1 MGGNVRGK
9 NVLDRIPPP
18 LPGAEV
24 DGAQREL
31 LRTLGR
37 SLSAEQALWVS
48 GYFAGIA
55 EARGGFTA
63 AAASAVAAPGEIALE
78 PGAGSPKITVLYGSE
93 TGNAEGLARDIARRA
108 QERGLIAS
116 VDDLARYKTRE
127 LKNEQTLLFV
137 TSTHGEGEPPEPALP
152 FFEFL
157 GSRKAP
163 SLKHA
168 QFAVL
173 ALGDSTYAQ
182 YCEAGRVLDRRLE
195 ELGAARLHDRIDC
208 DVDYD
213 IEAKRWIDAVLDKL
227 QQAGPAAAAA
237 TGAVRVSAASA
248 PATVLAYSKSNPFL
262 AQISASLR
270 LTGRGSSKDTRH
282 IEISLE
288 GSDLQY
294 TPGDALGVVP
304 QNDPALVAELIAL
317 GGWSGEETVAGRDGE
332 VTLQQALQSDYE
344 ITALTPR
351 FIEKWAEWAAAAQLT
366 QLDADARAR
375 FMAQTH
381 IFDLVKSHPV
391 RGLAAQDFVQALRG
405 LQPRL
410 YSIASS
416 LELTPEEV
424 HLCVAPVRYELHGRA
439 RNGVASTH
447 LADRLEAGASIPV
460 YVQRNEHFRLP
471 ADPDTPIVMI
481 GAGTGVAPYRAF
493 MQQREALGVNGRS
506 WLFFGERNFR
516 TDFLYQTEWQAWLR
530 DGVLT
535 HADVAFSRD
544 QEEKLY
550 VQHRLQQQGAEL
562 YRWIDDGAHLYVCGD
577 AEHMAA
583 DVHEA
588 LLAVMAQHGGLSAD
602 RAREA
607 LLEMQAAGRY
617 QKDVY

>member
-1 MGGNVRGK
+1 M
-9 NVLDRIPPP
+9 DMIPPP

-37 SLSAEQALWVS
+37 SLSAEQALWIS

-55 EARGGFTA
+55 EARGGFAA
-63 AAASAVAAPGEIALE
+63 AAASAVAAPSEVALQ
-78 PGAGSPKITVLYGSE
+78 PGASSPKITVLYGSE

-116 VDDLARYKTRE
+116 VEDLARYKTRE
-127 LKNEQTLLFV
+127 LKNEQILLFV

-157 GSRKAP
+157 GGRKAP

-168 QFAVL
+168 RFAVL

-182 YCEAGRVLDRRLE
+182 YCEAGKVLDRRLA
-195 ELGAARLHDRIDC
+195 ELGAARLQDRTDC

-227 QQAGPAAAAA
+227 QQAAPATAAVSG
-237 TGAVRVSAASA
+237 TVRVSAAPASA
-248 PATVLAYSKSNPFL
+248 AVSTYSKSNPFP
-262 AQISASLR
+262 AQISTSLR

-288 GSDLQY
+288 GSGLHY

-317 GGWSGEETVAGRDGE
+317 GGWSGDEAVAGRDGE
-332 VTLQQALQSDYE
+332 VTLQRALQSEFE

-351 FIEKWAEWAAAAQLT
+351 FIEKWAEWADAAKLT
-366 QLDADARAR
+366 QLDSAERAR

-381 IFDLVKSHPV
+381 IFDLMSSHPV
-391 RGLAAQDFVQALRG
+391 RGLAAQDFIQALRG

-424 HLCVAPVRYELHGRA
+424 HLCVAPVRYELHDRA

-493 MQQREALGVNGRS
+493 MQQREALGLEGRS

-530 DGVLT
+530 DGVLGR
-535 HADVAFSRD
+535 ADVAFSRD

-550 VQHRLQQQGAEL
+550 VQHRLLQQGAEL
-562 YRWIDDGAHLYVCGD
+562 HRWINEGAHLYVCGD

-588 LLAVMAQHGGLSAD
+588 LLAVMAQHGGLGAD
-602 RAREA
+602 RAKEA

>member
-1 MGGNVRGK
+1 M
-9 NVLDRIPPP
+9 DMIPPP
-18 LPGAEV
+18 LQGAEV
-24 DGAQREL
+24 GGSQREL
-31 LRTLGR
+31 LRALGR
-37 SLSAEQALWVS
+37 SLSAEQAFWIS

-55 EARGGFTA
+55 EARSGFA
-63 AAASAVAAPGEIALE
+63 AIGAPAVAALSETAARAGIA
-78 PGAGSPKITVLYGSE
+78 ATSPKLTVLYGSE

-108 QERGLIAS
+108 QERGLAVS
-116 VDDLARYKTRE
+116 VEDLARYKTRE

-137 TSTHGEGEPPEPALP
+137 ASTHGEGEPPEPALP

-157 GSRKAP
+157 GGRKAP
-163 SLKHA
+163 DLKHVR
-168 QFAVL
+168 FAVL
-173 ALGDSTYAQ
+173 ALGDSTYTQ
-182 YCEAGRVLDRRLE
+182 YCEAGKVLDRRLA
-195 ELGAARLHDRIDC
+195 ELGAVRLHDRIDC
-208 DVDYD
+208 DVDYE
-213 IEAKRWIDAVLDKL
+213 IEARHWVDTVLDKL
-227 QQAGPAAAAA
+227 QQGAPAAAVASGVAA
-237 TGAVRVSAASA
+237 AFVA
-248 PATVLAYSKSNPFL
+248 PAPVGLSAYSKSNPFA
-262 AQISASLR
+262 AQITASLR

-288 GSDLQY
+288 GSGLHY

-304 QNDPALVAELIAL
+304 QNDPGLVAELIAL
-317 GGWSGEETVAGRDGE
+317 GGWSGSETVAGRNGE
-332 VTLQQALQSDYE
+332 LTLQQALLSDYE

-351 FIEKWAEWAAAAQLT
+351 FIEKWAEWAGAAQLA
-366 QLDADARAR
+366 QLGADERAR

-381 IFDLVKSHPV
+381 IFDLMKSHPV
-391 RGLAAQDFVQALRG
+391 RGLAAQDFIQALRG

-424 HLCVAPVRYELHGRA
+424 HLCVAPVRYRLHDRA

-447 LADRLEAGASIPV
+447 LTDRLEAGASIPV

-493 MQQREALGVNGRS
+493 MQQREALGLEGRS

-516 TDFLYQTEWQAWLR
+516 TDFLYQTEWQTWLH
-530 DGVLT
+530 DGVLAR
-535 HADVAFSRD
+535 ADVAFSRD

-550 VQHRLQQQGAEL
+550 VQHRLLQQGAEL
-562 YRWIDDGAHLYVCGD
+562 HRWINEGAHLYVCGD

-588 LLAVMAQHGGLSAD
+588 LLTVLSQHGGLDVD
-602 RAREA
+602 RAKEA